1 MYRETTNSPAQVF
14 GLNISSATGKTMDDW
29 SEILDASNGTSLKD
43 KEIVQLLM
51 KQYKV
56 SPEWSSIITSNYFE
70 LRGINS
76 KPDNSVTFDTSATK
90 TLAVA
95 LHVIE
100 EYFSDESLRL
110 SWMELPLT
118 AVKIQTGKSIRYEGL
133 KEGVLLVTFNGKSQD
148 KCQITIQHLKL
159 ANEETAGKMQEFW
172 KEKLNVLAKVLGI
185 S

>member
-1 MYRETTNSPAQVF
+1 MSRETTNKPAQVF
-14 GLNISSATGKTMDDW
+14 SLRIATTTGKTLEEW
-29 SEILDASNGTSLKD
+29 TELLDAVNGKSASEKSL
-43 KEIVQLLM
+43 I
-51 KQYKV
+51 QYLTERFKL

-70 LRGINS
+70 ANGLRSSPNQEIS
-76 KPDNSVTFDTSATK
+76 FDTTATK
-90 TLAVA
+90 TFGVA
-95 LHVIE
+95 LHVLE

-118 AVKIQTGKSIRYEGL
+118 AVKIQPGKSIRYEGL
-133 KEGVLLVTFNGKSQD
+133 NEGVLLVTFNGKSQD